1 MSFSSRV
8 KDELKKLLP
17 EKEHCLR
24 AELTGILY
32 AGGRETYPKS
42 LDPLVVRLSSGI
54 SDKEFDRESPE
65 VLQRPCCKK
74 AYLRG
79 LFLSCGSVS
88 DPEKMYHLEMVFST
102 AEEAREAR
110 DLIRLF
116 NIPSKVIE
124 RKNRF
129 VLYLKEGDVI
139 AGFLALIGAN
149 SAVLELENIRVV
161 KDVRNAVNRQV
172 NCETAN
178 LEKTISASLEQAE
191 AIRALMEKPVYQ
203 SLPLPLRQL
212 AEMRL
217 LYPESSLKELGE
229 LMDPPVSKSGV
240 NHRMRKLMK
249 FAEEERL

>member
-1 MSFSSRV
+1 
-8 KDELKKLLP
+8 
-17 EKEHCLR
+17 
-24 AELTGILY
+24 
-32 AGGRETYPKS
+32 
-42 LDPLVVRLSSGI
+42 
-54 SDKEFDRESPE
+54 
-65 VLQRPCCKK
+65 
-74 AYLRG
+74 
-79 LFLSCGSVS
+79 
-88 DPEKMYHLEMVFST
+88 
-102 AEEAREAR
+102 
-110 DLIRLF
+110 
-116 NIPSKVIE
+116 
-124 RKNRF
+124 

-240 NHRMRKLMK
+240 NHRMRKIMK